1 MTDKSQQETG
11 WIQSAIKR
19 PGEFTRKAEERG
31 LSPADFQERVL
42 TNPERYDGRTVK
54 QARFR
59 KVLVAIRKKKPS

>member
-1 MTDKSQQETG
+1 MADKSQQETG
-11 WIQSAIKR
+11 WIQNAIKR

-59 KVLVAIRKKKPS
+59 KVLVAIRKKKS

>member
-1 MTDKSQQETG
+1 MADKSQQETG
-11 WIQSAIKR
+11 WIQNAIKR

-59 KVLVAIRKKKPS
+59 KVLVAIRKKKSS

>member
-1 MTDKSQQETG
+1 MADKGQQETG
-11 WIQSAIKR
+11 WIQNAIKR

-59 KVLVAIRKKKPS
+59 KVLVAIRKKKSS

>member
-1 MTDKSQQETG
+1 MTEKNQQESG
-11 WIQSAIKR
+11 WIQNAIKR

-59 KVLVAIRKKKPS
+59 KVLVAIRKKKSS